1 MSLFPFGIYLIRVRI
16 NNILVVSSSDILFH
30 PLLRGIKNAI
40 NVSQKVK
47 CILNKAKLKV
57 VDLAFIK
64 RENGHKLV

>member
-1 MSLFPFGIYLIRVRI
+1 MSLFLFGIYLIQVGI
-16 NNILVVSSSDILFH
+16 NNILVASSSDILFY

-40 NVSQKVK
+40 NVNQKIK
-47 CILNKAKLKV
+47 CILNKAKLEV